1 MYLAKQVMSGKTL
14 YFIRESYQE
23 GPRWKSRDI
32 FELGEDPSA
41 WIHYPGGVGYY
52 IHDQVEEA
60 LRSKGIDASQEELEK
75 IFLPFLAPEVR
86 KVIRQF
92 PGKGSKRGHRRY
104 SRRELT
110 ELQKEIHV
118 FDKRRIGFLRS
129 GASDPRKVPFYPLR
143 LYNRLLQKSRDEI
156 EQMFEEREARLP
168 PGERKQY
175 IYFIFDLSRHFT
187 SPLATDWPQAMDPD
201 KMDRAFLEEICR
213 YQEDRSL
220 FPESTVTRGLHP
232 CLVRYVIQYYDNE
245 FLVPDWEGT
254 TIEDFIRRHRV
265 HPRFARQSPQL
276 SVKEACKILAIPEQD
291 FKGLGPKQLAQHY
304 RQKALACHPD
314 QGGTHERFIR
324 LTRAYKDLLAR
335 KSSFVS

>member
-213 YQEDRSL
+213 YQEDVNL
-220 FPESTVTRGLHP
+220 FPESAASGVLHP
-232 CLVRYVIQYYDNE
+232 ALVRYVIMYFDNQFRVPE
-245 FLVPDWEGT
+245 FERAY
-254 TIEDFIRRHRV
+254 IEDFIHRHRT
-265 HPRFARQSPQL
+265 HRKPPKRTPHL
-276 SVKEACKILAIPEQD
+276 SEREACGILDIEEQD
-291 FKGLGPKQLAQHY
+291 FENFGLRQLARHY
-304 RQKALACHPD
+304 RQKALECHPD
-314 QGGTHERFIR
+314 HGGSHENFIR
-324 LTRAYKDLLAR
+324 LTNAYRELLAR
-335 KSSFVS
+335 KVS